1 MTKLLEVSKM
11 TSLKFYISPS
21 IKKLETLKFG
31 QEVNLIQKV
40 SLGTLPQEVVTSLPH
55 KYLVTEGLL
64 LSNVGGKSNF
74 LTEVHRIVTSP
85 LWVVTSLPDHDH
97 VTLVDLY
104 ISSYRETTGATF
116 IHANV

>member
-40 SLGTLPQEVVTSLPH
+40 SLGTLLQEVVTSLPH

-85 LWVVTSLPDHDH
+85 LWVVTSLPFDH
-97 VTLVDLY
+97 VTLIDLY
-104 ISSYRETTGATF
+104 ISSYREATGATF

>member
-11 TSLKFYISPS
+11 TSLKFCISPS

-85 LWVVTSLPDHDH
+85 LWVVTSLPFDH
-97 VTLVDLY
+97 VTLIDLY
-104 ISSYRETTGATF
+104 ISSYREATGATF